1 MKPVFDSRTTPAIS
15 AEMTALLPHQGSFEL
30 QRDQPAKIHN
40 WHFHSLDEELFILR
54 GDAVLFWDADGLYQE
69 RHCPAG
75 TWITLPAGTVHGS
88 VAGAD
93 GVVYIIRPQDG
104 RTAQT
109 TFLAPE
115 DFPHATPEP
124 SRAQA

>member
-1 MKPVFDSRTTPAIS
+1 MNPKFDHRTPPAIS
-15 AEMTALLPHQGSFEL
+15 EDMTALLPHQGSFEL
-30 QRDQPAKIHN
+30 QQDQPGKVHD

-54 GDAVLFWDADGLYQE
+54 GDALLFWDADSVYQE
-69 RHCPAG
+69 RHCVAG

-93 GVVYIIRPQDG
+93 GMVYIIRPQDG

-109 TFLAPE
+109 TFLAPAE
-115 DFPHATPEP
+115 HPHATPGP
-124 SRAQA
+124 SRSPA